1 MQGVVSKLSAPELT
15 CLMEHYDN
23 GAEDL
28 IYEVSNNLSLL
39 ERLTENTLINIPSA
53 VIIAKKIPVWWFV
66 WELADL
72 WKAEIRTKPK
82 CNYSVINGYT
92 GKFYRFVRAVA
103 SLNDD
108 KLYVSGATIK
118 NVLEKW
124 NQANPMY
131 TRKEDI
137 D

>member
-1 MQGVVSKLSAPELT
+1 MQSVVSKLSAHELT
-15 CLMEHYDN
+15 CLMENYDN
-23 GAEDL
+23 GTDDL
-28 IYEVSNNLSLL
+28 IYEVANNLSLL
-39 ERLTENTLINIPSA
+39 ERLTENTLINMPSA

-72 WKAEIRTKPK
+72 WKTEIRTKPK

-118 NVLEKW
+118 SVLEKW
-124 NQANPMY
+124 SEANPMY